1 MAVSLY
7 GLRYKIAAAAVLK
20 AAARRGA
27 RLPGARGAVTAA
39 AQKLQPEG
47 EATGSYRGLAAGL
60 LRDALRGET
69 GGEALTYDAVAG
81 LVPAAE
87 PEGPPRVEQL
97 RSTAA
102 RTGQAAALIALGAA
116 CRKSYIAEFEASAEA
131 YEQAFAANP
140 KDLRAV
146 EGALVSGARSHFDWP
161 RIWSVAGS
169 LKPARGP
176 LAASAVF
183 WDAVDPLFVQTPDAF
198 TLTRALEVLDE
209 HQEQIGGLHQLLI
222 ETIAER
228 VQFLGAFSSG
238 ARLRG
243 LMAQNRVRELR
254 RIPLES
260 ALWLKHLLG
269 AYAWLEDEQALRRT
283 TARPPV
289 DTSDPA
295 TARQLE
301 KLRADVALFCGD
313 PEPLRLHAAQRAEE
327 AAAWGAEQP
336 GERRMAELVAGKRV
350 AVVGPAAGDEQFGE
364 LIDSYDVVVRTNL
377 RGRPDARR
385 SAQIGT
391 RTDISY
397 YAGLDLIRG
406 YEQIEELVEGAD
418 SDAAEQGSPGPGAP
432 QLAVTRP
439 HCLPAFDQQPAWLRF
454 APFEFGLYFRG
465 APLGIQRI
473 LYDLVQHG
481 PAEIGLFHADFY
493 AGEQTLAPGYRD
505 DALQF
510 GPHSQANDP
519 VVMHDL
525 SFEFRFTQ
533 RLVRAGLVTPYG
545 TAAEVLGL
553 SAEDYLQRLEI
564 RSPLAGGGDG

>member
-7 GLRYKIAAAAVLK
+7 GLRYKIAAAAVVK

-27 RLPGARGAVTAA
+27 RLPGARSAVTAA
-39 AQKLQPEG
+39 AQRLQPEG
-47 EATGSYRGLAAGL
+47 ESTGSYRGLAAGL

-69 GGEALTYDAVAG
+69 GGEALNHDAVAG

-87 PEGPPRVEQL
+87 PERPPQVEQL

-102 RTGQAAALIALGAA
+102 RTGEAADLIALGAA

-131 YEQAFAANP
+131 YEKAFAANP

-146 EGALVSGARSHFDWP
+146 EGALVSGARSHYDWP

-176 LAASAVF
+176 LAASSAF
-183 WDAVDPLFVQTPDAF
+183 WDALDPLFVQTPDAAA
-198 TLTRALEVLDE
+198 LAGALEALDQ
-209 HQEQIGGLHQLLI
+209 HQERIGALHQLLI

-228 VQFLGAFSSG
+228 VQFLGAFSTG

-283 TARPPV
+283 AARAPV

-295 TARQLE
+295 TARQVE

-313 PEPLRLHAAQRAEE
+313 PEPLRLHSAQRAEE
-327 AAAWGAEQP
+327 AAAWGAEHP
-336 GERRMAELVAGKRV
+336 GELRMAELVAGKRV
-350 AVVGPAAGDEQFGE
+350 AVVGPAAGQEQLGE

-377 RGRPDARR
+377 RRRPGAGD

-397 YAGLDLIRG
+397 YAALDLIRS
-406 YEQIEELVEGAD
+406 YDQIEQTMEAGA
-418 SDAAEQGSPGPGAP
+418 GAP
-432 QLAVTRP
+432 RLAVTRP
-439 HCLPAFDQQPAWLRF
+439 HCLPAFEHPPAWLRF

-473 LYDLVQHG
+473 LYDLLQHG

-493 AGEQTLAPGYRD
+493 AGEKTLAPGYRD

-533 RLVRAGLVTPYG
+533 RLVRAGLLTPHG

-553 SAEDYLQRLEI
+553 TEQEYLQRLET
-564 RSPLAGGGDG
+564 RSPLTGGRR